1 MDGGEDAVLDIMDL
15 PQAHGLRV
23 IHGVINAVTLDLSV
37 GFLGLFP
44 AHHHSIVR
52 YNMGL
57 DVPRR
62 TGGCLFAGPSLDR
75 LAGGALADGV
85 DGRDT
90 DFVLG
95 VGVQA
100 TDAVTCGGDVI
111 DRLVFAVWGLGSILD
126 DVVCDWV
133 WVPRVPS
140 DGHAGGCRF
149 SNNRSAWRL
158 GESCRGDNTGRKEE
172 ERFVMVD

>member
-1 MDGGEDAVLDIMDL
+1 MDGGDDTVLDIMDL

-37 GFLGLFP
+37 GLLRLFP

-52 YNMGL
+52 YNVGL
-57 DVPRR
+57 DVPWR
-62 TGGCLFAGPSLDR
+62 TGGCLFASPSSDWLTR
-75 LAGGALADGV
+75 GALADGV
-85 DGRDT
+85 DGRDA

-100 TDAVTCGGDVI
+100 TDAVTRGGDVI
-111 DRLVFAVWGLGSILD
+111 HRLVFAVWGRSSVLD

-133 WVPRVPS
+133 GVPRVPS
-140 DGHAGGCRF
+140 DGHTGGCSF
-149 SNNRSAWRL
+149 SYNRSAWRL
-158 GESCRGDNTGRKEE
+158 GESYCGDNTGRREE
-172 ERFVMVD
+172 ENVGVVD